1 MKRNLIR
8 KLYTLMKYSFFI
20 ITIQTISLNL
30 LLADISNAQKAQSI
44 REVAISLESR
54 QDILVNILEEI
65 ESKTDYKFAYNG
77 RVNKKVNLLWIKRQK
92 MSVFEILSEI
102 ANQTELDFKQVN
114 KTINVSRSK
123 NKLGGAVK
131 TPVVRL
137 ADVDIVGKIVDENGQ
152 GLPGASVVVKGTSN
166 GVTTN
171 LEGDYK
177 LSVPENAVLVVSF
190 VGYVSQE
197 VDIAGRSTIDL
208 QLELDAAQLDE
219 VVVVGYGTVKKRDMT
234 SAIAQV
240 SSGDI
245 DKRVATRLDDALQG
259 KMAGVLIQQ
268 TSGVP
273 GAAPVIRIRGT
284 NSITEGNQPLF
295 VIDGMPIEDAV
306 IIANLNMNDVASVE
320 VLKDAASAA
329 IYGSRGSNGVV
340 IVTTKKGR
348 SGAPQIT
355 YSAHYGVQQAEKRLD
370 LLTGPEYAEYAIERR
385 EWLISQNP
393 AYDLNT
399 PNADRPRK
407 LRIDPNW
414 ASGNVQTFDPQ
425 DEIFRTAPIQSHNL
439 SISGGSEN
447 TTYLMSMA
455 ILDQEG
461 IVKNTSF
468 DRYAF
473 RINLESQIQK
483 RIKVGLNLAP
493 SFSTQMD
500 NNSEGKD
507 QGISGALRSPPI
519 FDWNDIYWD
528 ESSQRHAH
536 DYLNEVGNNTNGLPF
551 RMYGMDHIEQE
562 FKRNQLLSS
571 AFINVDLIE
580 GLSYRTTIHYRQ
592 NSLKSNDYRD
602 LKAGNGV
609 RSAKIGNGYN
619 TNWTLENTLN
629 YSKLIGKHSIT
640 GLVGYS
646 SQKDYSEDTR
656 FEGRGFVNDI
666 ILSLGAA
673 ASIPAWSHDI
683 QEWSLLSSFARA
695 TYSYDSRYMLTAS
708 IRRDGSS
715 RFGANNKWGI
725 FPAVSAAWRIS
736 DESFM
741 SSQTTFNNLKLRGSF
756 GVTGN
761 NRIGNYRPFAALF
774 SSNAILGSGGSN
786 VVGLIPGSFE
796 NQDLSWEKNQTVN
809 LGLDIGI
816 LQDKMTFAFDVYKSN
831 TKDLLL
837 NVPVPHTTG
846 FGSAIQNIGEVQNK
860 GFEIEISSNNITTS
874 NFSWTSSIVFSYNQ
888 NKVLKMG
895 PDGSPIKNGD
905 FWCRDCSYT
914 GIGYPIGSFNL
925 YETDGIYMSQAE
937 VDAVPQFA
945 DEGVGDV
952 KWVDVNGDGDVNALD
967 RRPLGNPTPITNF
980 GITNTLNY
988 KGFDL
993 NLFINGAG
1001 GHETFFAW
1009 SRYISRPSTGVLL
1022 KEWTNRYRS
1031 PENPGNGIVPQGT
1044 SDTGTNGGQE
1054 ENDRWL
1060 YDSDWW
1066 RIKNLTLGYTFPA
1079 ASLEKLKISSFR
1091 LYVSADNLF
1100 LNTKYPGF
1108 NPEGGLK
1115 PNPDQGTTQSE
1126 SVFNSRF
1133 SQNQSPSFNLGMDF
1147 GSSPLAKRFIVG
1159 LNITF

>member
-1 MKRNLIR
+1 MKL
-8 KLYTLMKYSFFI
+8 KLLRIIVMGVKYSFWGLVVQIFFMVNLMALEGRAQYKSVKD
-20 ITIQTISLNL
+20 TYVEIQLKGSSIEEAFDQIQEQTEYTFFYDKKRLQNKPGISQISGTYKVSEVL
-30 LLADISNAQKAQSI
+30 LEISQKAQ
-44 REVAISLESR
+44 LKFR
-54 QDILVNILEEI
+54 QVNNNIAV
-65 ESKTDYKFAYNG
+65 TAYNG
-77 RVNKKVNLLWIKRQK
+77 GEYDI
-92 MSVFEILSEI
+92 EILE
-102 ANQTELDFKQVN
+102 
-114 KTINVSRSK
+114 
-123 NKLGGAVK
+123 
-131 TPVVRL
+131 VVIV
-137 ADVDIVGKIVDENGQ
+137 DVDISGKITDENGQ
-152 GLPGASVVVKGTSN
+152 GLPGATVVVKETSN
-166 GVTTN
+166 GVTADLDGN
-171 LEGDYK
+171 YK
-177 LSVPENAVLVVSF
+177 LSVPEDAVLVISF
-190 VGYVSQE
+190 VGYITQE
-197 VDIAGRSTIDL
+197 VDIAGRSSVDL
-208 QLELDAAQLDE
+208 QMELDAAQLDE
-219 VVVVGYGTVKKRDMT
+219 VVVVGYGTVRKRDMT
-234 SAIAQV
+234 SAISQV

-295 VIDGMPIEDAV
+295 VIDGMPVEDAV

-340 IVTTKKGR
+340 IITTKKGR
-348 SGAPQIT
+348 SGAAQIT
-355 YSAHYGVQQAEKRLD
+355 YSTYYGVQQAEKTLD

-385 EWLISQNP
+385 EWLVSQDP
-393 AYDLNT
+393 SLDLST

-414 ASGNVQTFDPQ
+414 ASGNVETFDPQ
-425 DEIFRTAPIQSHNL
+425 DEIFRSAPIQSHNL
-439 SISGGSEN
+439 SISGGTDN

-455 ILDQEG
+455 YLDQEG

-493 SFSTQMD
+493 SFSTQQD
-500 NNSEGKD
+500 SNSEGKD
-507 QGISGALRSPPI
+507 QGISGVLRSPPI
-519 FDWNDIYWD
+519 FDWNDIYWN
-528 ESSQRHAH
+528 EGAQRFEH
-536 DYLNEVGNNTNGLPF
+536 DYLTEYGNNTGALPG
-551 RMYGMDHIEQE
+551 RMYGMDHINQE

-571 AFINVDLIE
+571 AFINVDIVD
-580 GLSYRTTIHYRQ
+580 GLSFRTAIHYRQ

-602 LKAGNGV
+602 IKSGRGT
-609 RSAKIGNGYN
+609 RSSKVGNGYN

-629 YSKLIGKHSIT
+629 YSKLVGKHSIT

-646 SQKDYSEDTR
+646 SQKDYSENTLV
-656 FEGRGFVNDI
+656 EGRGFVNDI
-666 ILSLGAA
+666 ILTLGGA
-673 ASIPAWSHDI
+673 ASIPSWSQSI
-683 QEWSLLSSFARA
+683 QEWSMLSSFARA

-715 RFGANNKWGI
+715 RFGANNKWGV

-741 SSQTTFNNLKLRGSF
+741 SSSSTFNNLKLRASF

-774 SSNAILGSGGSN
+774 SSNALLGGSN

-796 NQDLSWEKNQTVN
+796 NQDLSWEKNQTIN

-816 LQDKMTFAFDVYKSN
+816 LQDKVTVALEVYKSI

-846 FGSAIQNIGEVQNK
+846 FGSAIQNVGEVQNK
-860 GFEIEISSNNITTS
+860 GFEMEISTRNISTS
-874 NFSWTSSIVFSYNQ
+874 DFSWNSSFVFSF
-888 NKVLKMG
+888 NKNEVLKMG
-895 PDGSPIKNGD
+895 PDGSAIKNGD

-952 KWVDVNGDGDVNALD
+952 KWLDVNGDGLVNPDD

-980 GITNTLNY
+980 GITNSLTY

-1031 PENPGNGIVPQGT
+1031 PENPGNGIVPQAT

-1060 YDSDWW
+1060 YDADWW

-1100 LNTKYPGF
+1100 INTKYPGY

>member
-1 MKRNLIR
+1 M
-8 KLYTLMKYSFFI
+8 
-20 ITIQTISLNL
+20 
-30 LLADISNAQKAQSI
+30 
-44 REVAISLESR
+44 
-54 QDILVNILEEI
+54 EI
-65 ESKTDYKFAYNG
+65 SKTSNLKF
-77 RVNKKVNLLWIKRQK
+77 R
-92 MSVFEILSEI
+92 
-102 ANQTELDFKQVN
+102 QVN
-114 KTINVSRSK
+114 NFINVSKRKPNELSSIE
-123 NKLGGAVK
+123 
-131 TPVVRL
+131 VVII
-137 ADVDIVGKIVDENGQ
+137 ADVDISGKITDENGQ
-152 GLPGASVVVKGTSN
+152 GLPGASVVIKETST
-166 GVTTN
+166 GATTN
-171 LEGDYK
+171 LDGNYK
-177 LSVPENAVLVVSF
+177 LSVPEDAVLVISF
-190 VGYVSQE
+190 VGYLTQE
-197 VDIAGRSTIDL
+197 VAIAGRSTVDL

-219 VVVVGYGTVKKRDMT
+219 VVVVGYGTVRKRDMT
-234 SAIAQV
+234 SAISQV

-245 DKRVATRLDDALQG
+245 EKRVATRLDDALQG

-268 TSGVP
+268 NSGVP

-295 VIDGMPIEDAV
+295 VIDGMPVEDAV

-348 SGAPQIT
+348 TGAAQIT
-355 YSAHYGVQQAEKRLD
+355 YSAHYGVQQAEKTLD

-393 AYDLNT
+393 AYTLNT
-399 PNADRPRK
+399 PNADRPRN

-414 ASGNVQTFDPQ
+414 ATGNVQTFDPQ

-439 SISGGSEN
+439 SISGGSKN

-455 ILDQEG
+455 YLDQEG
-461 IVKNTSF
+461 VVKNTSF

-473 RINLESQIQK
+473 RINLESQVQK

-493 SFSTQMD
+493 SFSTQLD

-507 QGISGALRSPPI
+507 QGVTGALRSPPI
-519 FDWNDIYWD
+519 FDWSEIYWD
-528 ESSQRHAH
+528 EGSQRHVH
-536 DYLNEVGNNTNGLPF
+536 DYLEEYGNNTGALPF
-551 RMYGMDHIEQE
+551 RMYGMDHIAQE

-571 AFINVDLIE
+571 AFINVDLID
-580 GLSYRTTIHYRQ
+580 GLSFRTALHYRQ

-629 YSKLIGKHSIT
+629 YSKLVGKHSIT

-646 SQKDYSEDTR
+646 SQKDYSEDTN

-666 ILSLGAA
+666 ILTLGGA
-673 ASIPAWSHDI
+673 ASIPSWSHDI
-683 QEWSLLSSFARA
+683 QEWSILSSFARA

-715 RFGANNKWGI
+715 RFGANNKWGV

-741 SSQTTFNNLKLRGSF
+741 SSSSTFNNLKLRGSF

-774 SSNAILGSGGSN
+774 SSNALLGGSN

-796 NQDLSWEKNQTVN
+796 NQDLSWEKNQTINV
-809 LGLDIGI
+809 GLDIGI
-816 LQDKMTFAFDVYKSN
+816 LQDKLTFAFDVYKSN

-846 FGSAIQNIGEVQNK
+846 FGSAIQNVGEVQNK
-860 GFEIEISSNNITTS
+860 GFEMEISSNNITTS
-874 NFSWTSSIVFSYNQ
+874 DFSWTTSVVFSYNQ

-952 KWVDVNGDGDVNALD
+952 KWVDVNGDGFVNADD

-980 GITNTLNY
+980 GITNSLTY

-1031 PENPGNGIVPQGT
+1031 PENPGNGIVPLVPMVVKKRM
-1044 SDTGTNGGQE
+1044 TG
-1054 ENDRWL
+1054 
-1060 YDSDWW
+1060 
-1066 RIKNLTLGYTFPA
+1066 GYTTQIGG
-1079 ASLEKLKISSFR
+1079 ELK
-1091 LYVSADNLF
+1091 
-1100 LNTKYPGF
+1100 T
-1108 NPEGGLK
+1108 
-1115 PNPDQGTTQSE
+1115 
-1126 SVFNSRF
+1126 
-1133 SQNQSPSFNLGMDF
+1133 
-1147 GSSPLAKRFIVG
+1147 
-1159 LNITF
+1159 